1 MNRRSAL
8 GFLGIGAVTGPAIAQ
23 EAVNKYGHSS
33 NPVPYFDNN
42 AIGFTHINKD
52 HDYMKV
58 NKDHD
63 YNDYMKECQEKL
75 SYLTTDPAK
84 WIADRMT
91 EELRDYHMGYSG
103 IHYNNIDPDIR
114 NMKSITETAKM
125 RMYLERRVKRQYES
139 QKTSLMNQLAGYMG
153 IK

>member
-23 EAVNKYGHSS
+23 EAVNKYGHPS
-33 NPVPYFDNN
+33 NPVPYIDNN
-42 AIGFTHINKD
+42 VIGFTHINKD
-52 HDYMKV
+52 H
-58 NKDHD
+58 
-63 YNDYMKECQEKL
+63 DYMKECQEKL

-84 WIADRMT
+84 WIADRMAD
-91 EELRDYHMGYSG
+91 ELKDYHMGYG
-103 IHYNNIDPDIR
+103 NIHYNNIDPDIR

-139 QKTSLMNQLAGYMG
+139 QKISLMNQLAGYMG

>member
-23 EAVNKYGHSS
+23 EAVNKYGDPS
-33 NPVPYFDNN
+33 NPVPYID
-42 AIGFTHINKD
+42 GFTHINKD
-52 HDYMKV
+52 HEYMK
-58 NKDHD
+58 D
-63 YNDYMKECQEKL
+63 CQTKL
-75 SYLTTDPAK
+75 SYITTDPAK

>member
-33 NPVPYFDNN
+33 NPFPSLDSN

-52 HDYMKV
+52 H
-58 NKDHD
+58 
-63 YNDYMKECQEKL
+63 DYMKECQEKL

-84 WIADRMT
+84 WIADRMV

-103 IHYNNIDPDIR
+103 IHYNSIDPDIR
-114 NMKSITETAKM
+114 NMKSITESAKM
-125 RMYLERRVKRQYES
+125 RMYIERRVKRQYES

-153 IK
+153 VVR